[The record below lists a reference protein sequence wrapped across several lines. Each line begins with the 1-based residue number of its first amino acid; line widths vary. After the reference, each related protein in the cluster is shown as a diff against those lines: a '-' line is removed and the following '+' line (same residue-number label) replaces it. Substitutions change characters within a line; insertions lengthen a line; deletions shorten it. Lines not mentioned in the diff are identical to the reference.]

1 MRLTDG
7 EWTTGFGLFARGIP
21 NSLWSYA
28 FGAIGN
34 FTGLE
39 AVGTAF
45 NSNTQAITSVGR
57 VVGLT
62 QHGSTSGIVCDVPRL
77 QGISHKWIIR
87 Y

>member
-1 MRLTDG
+1 MFT
-7 EWTTGFGLFARGIP
+7 RGIP

-28 FGAIGN
+28 FGAIGG

-39 AVGTAF
+39 TIGTTF
-45 NSNTQAITSVGR
+45 NGGTQVITATDR

-62 QHGSTSGIVCDVPRL
+62 STANTSGIVCDVPRL

-87 Y
+87 YRK